1 MGHFPFFKDFRFG
14 CISDF
19 LFYGT
24 GIMDDFPTPG
34 IYFPRRR
41 RHKLYPEGPRE
52 GEVVKP
58 TRPWND
64 TAGQHYAKFI
74 TNCSSPLTMILLD
87 DSITGDNGRG
97 KMEGNRVLDFYARRS
112 DTMVLRGDLSGYF
125 YPLLF
130 FSPFFRKRIQILES
144 KAQLTQT
151 PIVYEG
157 SPFDKSSPNRRLGT
171 RISFFRS

>member
-1 MGHFPFFKDFRFG
+1 MYDF
-14 CISDF
+14 S
-19 LFYGT
+19 
-24 GIMDDFPTPG
+24 TPG

-112 DTMVLRGDLSGYF
+112 DTMVLRGDLPGYS
-125 YPLLF
+125 YPLLS
-130 FSPFFRKRIQILES
+130 FSLFRIRFILGLRITGITYS
-144 KAQLTQT
+144 KPPLFYKGSQL
-151 PIVYEG
+151 
-157 SPFDKSSPNRRLGT
+157 DKSSPSMRLGT
-171 RISFFRS
+171 RNSHFQVIGRSPR

>member
-1 MGHFPFFKDFRFG
+1 MIFGLAESLILSFYESGILYDF
-14 CISDF
+14 S
-19 LFYGT
+19 
-24 GIMDDFPTPG
+24 TPG

-41 RHKLYPEGPRE
+41 RQKLYPEGPRE

-112 DTMVLRGDLSGYF
+112 DTMVLRGDLPGYF

-130 FSPFFRKRIQILES
+130 FSPFPQENPDFRIEGTTYADPHCLRGL
-144 KAQLTQT
+144 
-151 PIVYEG
+151 PI
-157 SPFDKSSPNRRLGT
+157 
-171 RISFFRS
+171 